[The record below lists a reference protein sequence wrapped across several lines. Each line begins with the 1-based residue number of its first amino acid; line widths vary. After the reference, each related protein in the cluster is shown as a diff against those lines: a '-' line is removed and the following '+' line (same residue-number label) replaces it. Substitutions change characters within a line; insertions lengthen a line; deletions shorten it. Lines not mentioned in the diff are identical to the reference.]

1 MKEDKRRHKALKL
14 PDGGTALVIDSPGF
28 SLGIV
33 GADEAMEVTDKAGW
47 ADMHKKLKTG
57 KLDFATVK
65 KEHIS
70 RKPN

>member
-1 MKEDKRRHKALKL
+1 MKKRTIVETADGPVLVEQEPGMKL
-14 PDGGTALVIDSPGF
+14 EVI
-28 SLGIV
+28 
-33 GADEAMEVTDKAGW
+33 GAISEAEVEVTEEAW